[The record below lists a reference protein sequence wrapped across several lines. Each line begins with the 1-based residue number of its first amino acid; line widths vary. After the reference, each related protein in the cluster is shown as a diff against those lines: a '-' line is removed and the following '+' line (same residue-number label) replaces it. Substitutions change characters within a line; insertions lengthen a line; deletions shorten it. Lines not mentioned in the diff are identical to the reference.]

1 MPTWTDVEIVTLEQ
15 AKLHARITSDTANTD
30 LALKLSDAHAIVL
43 DYVANGKDADY
54 LADMLTWDD
63 ESAPGAVRAAIM
75 RQFAELA
82 RFRGNDDDPSEVRVD
97 GSRMAPR
104 VKQLLNNYRTP
115 SIA

>member
-1 MPTWTDVEIVTLEQ
+1 MPTWTDVEIVTLGQ
-15 AKLHARITSDTANTD
+15 AKQHAKITSDAANAD
-30 LALKLSDAHAIVL
+30 LTLKLADAHAIVL

-54 LADMLTWDD
+54 QDAMLIWDD
-63 ESAPGAVRAAIM
+63 ETAPGAVRAAIL